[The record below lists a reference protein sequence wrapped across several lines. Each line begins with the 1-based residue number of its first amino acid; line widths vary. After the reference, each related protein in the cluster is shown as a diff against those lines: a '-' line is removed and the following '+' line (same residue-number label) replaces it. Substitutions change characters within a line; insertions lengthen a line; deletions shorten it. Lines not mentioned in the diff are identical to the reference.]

1 MIRLK
6 RVIAEVGFMKLVFD
20 ADFPDG
26 AVKEVI
32 VDYDDV
38 AERLRALREL
48 KGSVSLDD
56 LKSVI
61 RKIINDLRAGR
72 TPLPE
77 KFDFTRFVGADF
89 EE

>member
-6 RVIAEVGFMKLVFD
+6 RIIADAGFMKLVFD
-20 ADFPDG
+20 VNFPDG
-26 AVKEVI
+26 VVKEVI

-77 KFDFTRFVGADF
+77 KFDFARFVGADF